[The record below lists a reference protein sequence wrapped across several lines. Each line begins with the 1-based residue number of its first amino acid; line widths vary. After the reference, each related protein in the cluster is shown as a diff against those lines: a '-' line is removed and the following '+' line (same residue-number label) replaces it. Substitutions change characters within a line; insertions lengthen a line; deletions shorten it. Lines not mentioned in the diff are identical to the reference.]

1 MKNIFYCIVAGFAAL
16 LVMAGCKKEDK
27 SLDKATVTPVNTLFA
42 PEDAKAVKIPS
53 GASGSVSFEWEQ
65 SRASDNGLVQYEVA
79 FDKEGGDFSKPLYSV
94 PSDGNGLYNKLTV
107 SYSDLNKIASLA
119 GAKPEEIAKLIWTV
133 RSSRG
138 INLSAASAKRTIS
151 VQRPVGFES
160 PDAVYLTGSATEGG
174 ADIANAIK
182 MKKVGEGKF
191 EAYTSLK
198 AGSYQFVDAKT
209 GIINKYSYNGTRLVE
224 QGETAVTGAT
234 KIYKIEVSFN
244 DALFKATEVTRLGL
258 WFSADSKIWFDLDY
272 TGNGTW
278 EAKNKS
284 IVFHQES
291 WGRDERYK
299 FRFTY
304 KNADNT
310 TTDQYFGSS
319 NRDNSA
325 ATAATAPSYFYM
337 VPVDNSVYDYTFKFN
352 HDLDN
357 KTGDFKVIFNADV
370 AAYTHT
376 VTASK

>member
-1 MKNIFYCIVAGFAAL
+1 M
-16 LVMAGCKKEDK
+16 
-27 SLDKATVTPVNTLFA
+27 
-42 PEDAKAVKIPS
+42 
-53 GASGSVSFEWEQ
+53 
-65 SRASDNGLVQYEVA
+65 
-79 FDKEGGDFSKPLYSV
+79 
-94 PSDGNGLYNKLTV
+94 
-107 SYSDLNKIASLA
+107 
-119 GAKPEEIAKLIWTV
+119 
-133 RSSRG
+133 
-138 INLSAASAKRTIS
+138 
-151 VQRPVGFES
+151 
-160 PDAVYLTGSATEGG
+160 
-174 ADIANAIK
+174 
-182 MKKVGEGKF
+182 GEGKF

-357 KTGDFKVIFNADV
+357 KTGDVKVIFNADV